1 MSVDRS
7 PISLS
12 SAFDKIATLFIVVL
26 LPVVGHSQFPARLKD
41 GLKTYLTPDSTTYL
55 KLNFVTQVWVRF
67 NENNPGSTVNG
78 QPESSTYDVGLRRT
92 RVVLSGQL
100 TDRVFFFVQFGQ
112 NNVGYL
118 SPRKTGAFFHDVAG
132 EYAFVKKKLS
142 LGFGLNGWNGPGRF
156 ANSSVPSILAL
167 DPPLFQETT
176 NDVNDQFVRK
186 MGIYA
191 KGKLGRLDYRL
202 SASKPFVTQTAS
214 VAVDPLSTYSS
225 YSMMIPRQAYQ
236 GYFMYQFGDQESNT
250 GPGPVGT
257 YLGKKKIFNIGAG
270 FVHQDRAMWS
280 KTTVTD
286 TIYHA
291 MNLWAV
297 DIFYDAPLSPKG
309 NALTVYGG
317 YFNYDFG
324 KGYIRNVGPMNPA
337 SGTKNGSFN
346 GAGNA
351 FPAIGTGHIL
361 YIQSAYKLRNDFL
374 GESGTLQFYTAL
386 QYAKYDRLNGP
397 MVLVDA
403 GVNWLIYGHNSKF
416 TLNYQNRP
424 VYASTDMKV
433 STRRGEWVLQ
443 YQVAF

>member
-1 MSVDRS
+1 MSVVRS
-7 PISLS
+7 PIPLS
-12 SAFDKIATLFIVVL
+12 SAFDKIATLFLLVL

-78 QPESSTYDVGLRRT
+78 QLESNTYDVGLRRT

-112 NNVGYL
+112 NNIGYL

-132 EYAFVKKKLS
+132 EYALVKKKLS

-236 GYFMYQFGDQESNT
+236 GYFMYQFWDRESNT

-257 YLGKKKIFNIGAG
+257 YLGKKKIFNIGTG

-297 DIFYDAPLSPKG
+297 DIFYDTPLTPKG

-324 KGYIRNVGPMNPA
+324 KGYIRNVG
-337 SGTKNGSFN
+337 
-346 GAGNA
+346 
-351 FPAIGTGHIL
+351 
-361 YIQSAYKLRNDFL
+361 
-374 GESGTLQFYTAL
+374 ESGTLQFYTAV
-386 QYAKYDRLNGP
+386 QYAKYDRLNDP
-397 MVLVDA
+397 MVLIDT
-403 GVNWLIYGHNSKF
+403 GINWLVYGHNSKF

-424 VYASTDMKV
+424 VYSAADMKV
-433 STRRGEWVLQ
+433 SARRGEWVLQ